1 MPEEFAQETVS
12 QMTTGIRLAIRS
24 SVERRRAAGAAA
36 AQTRPGAAIAVRV
49 DVRARRAVHDAGWRK
64 MVVRLGVVAKLGFK
78 AHPHMFRHACGFQ
91 LANQGTGAR
100 TLQAEG
106 AYFARH
112 LEGARRQ
119 GGLGM
124 SPSIRYRD
132 PARLSW
138 ASGRWEIHLCEVYVR
153 RLGHARLAEQA
164 LARSKLSSQV
174 SADLHQLRREWQ
186 TMLAPN

>member
-1 MPEEFAQETVS
+1 MLTSERGAPF
-12 QMTTGIRLAIRS
+12 TT
-24 SVERRRAAGAAA
+24 
-36 AQTRPGAAIAVRV
+36 
-49 DVRARRAVHDAGWRK
+49 AGWRK
-64 MVVRLGVVAKLGFK
+64 MVARLGVGAKLGFK

-112 LEGARRQ
+112 LEEARRQ

-138 ASGRWEIHLCEVYVR
+138 ASGRWEIHHCEVYVR
-153 RLGHARLAEQA
+153 RRADAQLAEQA

-186 TMLAPN
+186 TMLAPNNADPAAIASVRFCPLGSLFRSRLRSRLGRR